1 MPVTQRGRY
10 RFTIK
15 EGEADRFFI
24 AAEPAGE
31 RIAKL
36 GDDLL
41 CFDLR
46 PGASH
51 EEARVVADFLDRHI
65 NTISLTIFP

>member
-15 EGEADRFFI
+15 EGEGDRFFI
-24 AAEPAGE
+24 AAVPAGE
-31 RIAKL
+31 RIKKL
-36 GDDLL
+36 GNDLL

-51 EEARVVADFLDRHI
+51 EEARTMADFLDRH
-65 NTISLTIFP
+65 TSTRYR

>member
-10 RFTIK
+10 HFTIK
-15 EGEADRFFI
+15 EGDGDRFFI

-31 RIAKL
+31 RIEKL

-41 CFDLR
+41 CFDLS
-46 PGASH
+46 ASH

-65 NTISLTIFP
+65 NTISRTIFP